1 MDQAIVA
8 YNNTNHSSTGFPP
21 LELVFGHTASRN
33 IFDMLYTKQFYQE
46 LTNKHVKAMEEV
58 YNRVQDKIH
67 QEKTKR
73 IEKQAKEDTS
83 FKSSCSRRI
92 AFTIV
97 TVAAIVEIQEIREN
111 IGLLPIKLGNAK
123 IIENK
128 WTLAQIYNISSILEE
143 TNTIVILRLVDLL
156 SVFVNMDDAVQSS
169 LPKRRKQ
176 LDLGHLTLTEKQSIV
191 NMYKQSLIDQPTLKM
206 IAVVDNISVA
216 MGVAKSTVYRTLK
229 EYKVFTPYRGGRP
242 KIIANFDEGTKNI
255 VRQIVHGFFIKN
267 ELPTLD
273 KIANKLRNEP
283 DLPQISRSS
292 LYTFL
297 KEINFR
303 YVKRNRKSI
312 LIERHD
318 IVRWR
323 LGYLNSIKEFRK
335 ENRPIYYLDET
346 WVNECHSKEKVWV
359 DNSIT
364 SRRDAFIQGLST
376 GLKNPSGKGKRLIVL
391 HAGSENGFVNDAL
404 LLFEGK
410 KSGDYHEEMNANV
423 FENWFSEFL
432 KKLPDNSVIV
442 MDNASYHSRKVEKV
456 PTQSSK
462 KADMQAWLRSKNIK
476 FEEGMVRRQLL
487 DIIRQHKERYN
498 LYVTD
503 EMAKKD
509 DKIVLRLPPYHCE
522 LNPIEMIWAQVKN
535 DVAARNTT
543 FKITDVKPLLITLLI
558 KLPRSIGK
566 NVSTTLLRKKK
577 KCLNWME

>member
-1 MDQAIVA
+1 
-8 YNNTNHSSTGFPP
+8 
-21 LELVFGHTASRN
+21 
-33 IFDMLYTKQFYQE
+33 
-46 LTNKHVKAMEEV
+46 
-58 YNRVQDKIH
+58 
-67 QEKTKR
+67 
-73 IEKQAKEDTS
+73 
-83 FKSSCSRRI
+83 
-92 AFTIV
+92 
-97 TVAAIVEIQEIREN
+97 
-111 IGLLPIKLGNAK
+111 
-123 IIENK
+123 
-128 WTLAQIYNISSILEE
+128 
-143 TNTIVILRLVDLL
+143 
-156 SVFVNMDDAVQSS
+156 MDDAVQSS
-169 LPKRRKQ
+169 PPKRRKQ
-176 LDLGHLTLTEKQSIV
+176 FDLGHLTLTEKQSIV

-216 MGVAKSTVYRTLK
+216 MGVAKSTVHRTLK
-229 EYKVFTPYRGGRP
+229 EYKGTGTVKYSPHRGGRP

-346 WVNECHSKEKVWV
+346 WVNEGHSKEKVWV

-364 SRRDAFIQGLST
+364 SRLDAFIQGLST

-543 FKITDVKPLLITLLI
+543 FKITDVKPLLIDALNKVTEV
-558 KLPRSIGK
+558 
-566 NVSTTLLRKKK
+566 NWK
-577 KCLNWME
+577 KCVDHVIKEEEKMSKLDGIMDDVIEPLIISINNDSDSDSSSSGDSEDNI